1 MQWTDKIRQ
10 VKIWLVIVA
19 ILIAGAALLASHYL
33 VRDLQTEERNKME
46 VWAKAMEALNQE
58 DEMSYLLLVA
68 QVMEGNNTIPVIVL
82 DSKDHV
88 MDYRNIS
95 IAASE
100 DSMAYVADYGRRLHE
115 EGNYVRI
122 DGDVRDLGD
131 GEIKLDK
138 KFKHTIEVVVDRVV
152 VRENSLRPSVGHSY
166 FESDGMGGGIKG
178 DLPR

>member
-82 DSKDHV
+82 DS
-88 MDYRNIS
+88 S
-95 IAASE
+95 
-100 DSMAYVADYGRRLHE
+100 
-115 EGNYVRI
+115 
-122 DGDVRDLGD
+122 
-131 GEIKLDK
+131 
-138 KFKHTIEVVVDRVV
+138 
-152 VRENSLRPSVGHSY
+152 
-166 FESDGMGGGIKG
+166 
-178 DLPR
+178 